1 LVGSRGL
8 IGRLFVS
15 VSLSAAPGCRH
26 LGFSNLV
33 GEDGM
38 SQSALL
44 RSVKGLGIPGT
55 TRKDD
60 KKTKL
65 KVAST
70 ALKDDRPSTRN
81 PGLQSQNIADDFRA
95 ESFAENFAKDHFAV
109 RKGVRCA
116 GVHLIIDLH
125 GATRLND
132 IEHIE
137 TTLRR
142 CVEASNATLLH
153 IHLHHFQPSGV
164 SGVAVLA
171 ESHISIHTWP
181 EAGYAALDVFM
192 CGSADPDKCIPVLR
206 DAFSAKRVG
215 VNELLRGQRA

>member
-1 LVGSRGL
+1 
-8 IGRLFVS
+8 
-15 VSLSAAPGCRH
+15 
-26 LGFSNLV
+26 
-33 GEDGM
+33 M
-38 SQSALL
+38 SQNALL

-55 TRKDD
+55 ARTEVR
-60 KKTKL
+60 KTKL
-65 KVAST
+65 KVAT
-70 ALKDDRPSTRN
+70 PVPEDVRQEDGRPFDDH
-81 PGLQSQNIADDFRA
+81 
-95 ESFAENFAKDHFAV
+95 KDHFAV
-109 RKGVRCA
+109 RNGVRCA

-125 GATRLND
+125 GAKRLDD

-142 CVEASNATLLH
+142 CVEAARATLLH

-206 DAFSAKRVG
+206 EAFSAKSVG
-215 VNELLRGQRA
+215 VNELLRGQVPEAG